1 MSDSFLY
8 HPILRQAHKEL
19 RTLLLFGSISRVY
32 WTCHMHRALVDKTD
46 MSMWKAPT
54 KYAAG
59 VTVPK
64 KPTRRE
70 KATNQND
77 SLLKA
82 CTGKNGAS
90 FLSWASIVLRLRIR
104 AIPRSVTARFVHAM
118 TLNRTGCTGQLALSL
133 DRRCIL
139 LEGMFHAN
147 LIDQCRNQEGENGS
161 AYKVRHVSTELEFQK
176 RETGH
181 TQTKTTKSNSN
192 SEGAVLRYG
201 ARSKQTIGRDL
212 H

>member
-1 MSDSFLY
+1 
-8 HPILRQAHKEL
+8 
-19 RTLLLFGSISRVY
+19 
-32 WTCHMHRALVDKTD
+32 
-46 MSMWKAPT
+46 MSMVKAPT

-104 AIPRSVTARFVHAM
+104 AIPRRVTARFVQAI
-118 TLNRTGCTGQLALSL
+118 TLNRTGCTGQLAISLVGDVSYLRVCFTPILSINAGTK
-133 DRRCIL
+133 R
-139 LEGMFHAN
+139 EKTAAPTEFGM
-147 LIDQCRNQEGENGS
+147 S
-161 AYKVRHVSTELEFQK
+161 VRSWSTRTEKKDIPKPKPLRATPIARARFCNVASGQNRPSQGTLTELTFLN
-176 RETGH
+176 H
-181 TQTKTTKSNSN
+181 
-192 SEGAVLRYG
+192 
-201 ARSKQTIGRDL
+201 
-212 H
+212 